1 MRKRIIIFGA
11 TGSIGTQTLEIIDK
25 NKDKFELIGVAS
37 KGNVDKLKAI
47 AEKFKVPYV
56 ALFDNKP
63 FSLSYNAKTFYGKE
77 GLEQLANLDSDLV
90 IMSIS
95 GIEAVYP
102 LKISIERGA
111 NIAIATKEIVVAC
124 GDLIKKWLKKSKSK
138 LIPIDSE
145 HSALFQLINSFRK
158 KNIEKIILT
167 ASGGPFWNKS
177 REDMEKTKLEEVL
190 KHPTWKMGYKTTID
204 SANLVNK
211 GLEVI
216 EAHFFFNFD
225 YNSIKVMIHPQ
236 SIVHG
241 MIELVDGS
249 IIAQMAY
256 PDMRIPIQYALFYPQ
271 RPKIKWSPFDLKNQK
286 LEFYDVDYDKFPA
299 LQLAYEVG
307 KKGGVYP
314 AIFAIS
320 DEVLVELFIK
330 GIINFKDIV
339 SFIKYAL
346 ESWKEFKEI
355 ENLEQIEYIKNW
367 IKNLI
372 KQKVGYN
379 L

>member
-177 REDMEKTKLEEVL
+177 REEMEKTKLEEVL

>member
-1 MRKRIIIFGA
+1 MRKKIIIFGA

-37 KGNVDKLKAI
+37 KGNIDRLKAI

-63 FSLSYNAKTFYGKE
+63 FSLSYNAKIFYGKE
-77 GLEQLANLDSDLV
+77 GLENLANLDADLV

-95 GIEAVYP
+95 GIEAIYP

-111 NIAIATKEIVVAC
+111 NIAIATKEIIVAC
-124 GDLIKKWLKKSKSK
+124 GDLIKKWLKRSRSK

-145 HSALFQLINSFRK
+145 HSALFQLINSFKK
-158 KNIEKIILT
+158 KNIENIILT

-177 REDMEKTKLEEVL
+177 KEDMEKTKLEEVL

-271 RPKIKWSPFDLKNQK
+271 RSNIKWSLFDLKNQK
-286 LEFYDVDYDKFPA
+286 LDFYDVDYDKFPA
-299 LQLAYEVG
+299 LQIAYEVG

-320 DEVLVELFIK
+320 DEVLVELLMK
-330 GIINFKDIV
+330 GVINFKDIV
-339 SFIKYAL
+339 PFIKYAL
-346 ESWKEFKEI
+346 ESWKEFKKI
-355 ENLEQIEYIKNW
+355 ENIEQIEYIKNW
-367 IKNLI
+367 VKNLI
-372 KQKVGYN
+372 KQKVGV
-379 L
+379 